1 MKNRMRV
8 EFDSISANE
17 AFARVVVAAF
27 MAQLNPSMEEVADV
41 KTAVSEAVTN
51 AIIHGYQGQVHTVE
65 ICGETEGRRLTVQIK
80 DRVCPAH
87 VLEITVRDH
96 GRGIPDVEKAMEPLY
111 TSRPEAGRSGMGFL
125 FMEAFMDEV
134 QVESEPGKGTCVTM
148 CKQIGTDG
156 D

>member
-1 MKNRMRV
+1 M
-8 EFDSISANE
+8 
-17 AFARVVVAAF
+17 
-27 MAQLNPSMEEVADV
+27 QV
-41 KTAVSEAVTN
+41 KDTGV
-51 AIIHGYQGQVHTVE
+51 
-65 ICGETEGRRLTVQIK
+65 
-80 DRVCPAH
+80 
-87 VLEITVRDH
+87 
-96 GRGIPDVEKAMEPLY
+96 GIPDVEKAMEPLY